1 MRTCVV
7 LVYVCLCIN
16 SCSHSLQASLLFAC
30 LFYSTHSIG
39 RGDTSQKP
47 SDEEQGSS
55 QKFMLQPL
63 SLQLELEE
71 LWSMLSDCLDALG
84 RTKDSHAVLVLQP
97 LVEAF
102 FLVHADS
109 NDELKQST
117 KRRGALL
124 TRAGRLA
131 SYQSVGDTDMPP
143 DSPAPAPM
151 DSISPAPGTPRGD
164 SDVDVYAHLPL
175 DIARFLRFAGDFS
188 AQIIL
193 LMVTDYI
200 LIIYLLQ

>member
-1 MRTCVV
+1 MEVDQP
-7 LVYVCLCIN
+7 
-16 SCSHSLQASLLFAC
+16 S
-30 LFYSTHSIG
+30 ST
-39 RGDTSQKP
+39 TSVP
-47 SDEEQGSS
+47 SS

-109 NDELKQST
+109 NDDLKQST
-117 KRRGALL
+117 KRRGSLL
-124 TRAGRLA
+124 TRTGRLA
-131 SYQSVGDTDMPP
+131 SYHTLGDSDMPP

-151 DSISPAPGTPRGD
+151 DSISPVPGTPGGD
-164 SDVDVYAHLPL
+164 SEIDLYAHLPP
-175 DIARFLRFAGDFS
+175 DIARFLKFAGERTLRQS
-188 AQIIL
+188 VCVHAYVL
-193 LMVTDYI
+193 E
-200 LIIYLLQ
+200 

>member
-1 MRTCVV
+1 MHFTVFP
-7 LVYVCLCIN
+7 LP
-16 SCSHSLQASLLFAC
+16 LLHGAGRDPPGRAP
-30 LFYSTHSIG
+30 LRQVPSIP
-39 RGDTSQKP
+39 RPTTS
-47 SDEEQGSS
+47 SS

-109 NDELKQST
+109 NDDLKQST

-124 TRAGRLA
+124 TRTGRLA
-131 SYQSVGDTDMPP
+131 SYHTLGDSDTSP

-151 DSISPAPGTPRGD
+151 DSISPAPGTPRD
-164 SDVDVYAHLPL
+164 SELDLYAHLPP
-175 DIARFLRFAGDFS
+175 DIARFLKFAGEKK
-188 AQIIL
+188 
-193 LMVTDYI
+193 
-200 LIIYLLQ
+200 LISVVCIVHRCINSHSCTLYCRWHEYCT